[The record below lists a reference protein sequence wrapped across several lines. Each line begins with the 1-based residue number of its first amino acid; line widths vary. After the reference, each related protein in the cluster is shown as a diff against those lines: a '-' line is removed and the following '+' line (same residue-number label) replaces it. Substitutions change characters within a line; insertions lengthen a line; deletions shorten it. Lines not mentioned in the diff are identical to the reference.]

1 MSKTELL
8 LRGGHVIDPS
18 QGLDAMADVRF
29 RDGRVAEIG
38 PALPAGAAE
47 VRDVTGCLV
56 TPGLIDLHTHV
67 YWGGTAIGVDATRLA
82 LRSATATF
90 VDAGTAGPGN
100 FLGFRRHVIE
110 PSRPVRIV
118 PLLNL
123 SFPGIFAFS
132 RAVMVGESED
142 VRLLDIKSCVQVA
155 REHADLIVGIKVRV
169 GRGAS
174 GSAGAFPLDMAL
186 EVAEE
191 TGLPLM
197 AHLDHPPPSRAEVMA
212 RLRPGDILT
221 HCFRPFP
228 NAPARP
234 GGGVRDE
241 ILAARARGVIFD
253 IGHGGGSLGFGTARA
268 MLDAGFLP
276 DVVSSDVHVIS
287 IDGPAFDLLH
297 TLGKFHALG
306 MSVPQLV
313 AAATLHP
320 ARAIR
325 RPDLGTLKSGI
336 GADASI
342 VRIVETPTTYTDVEG
357 VAITGDHR
365 WDSAGLVLSGA
376 WWTAPA

>member
-1 MSKTELL
+1 MNTPELL

-18 QGLDAMADVRF
+18 RGLDAVADVRF
-29 RDGRVAEIG
+29 RNGRVAEIG
-38 PALPAGAAE
+38 PGLPAGAAE
-47 VRDVTGCLV
+47 VRDVSGCLV

-67 YWGGTAIGVDATRLA
+67 YWGGTAIGVDATQLA

-123 SFPGIFAFS
+123 SVPGIFAFS
-132 RAVMVGESED
+132 RTVMVGESED

-169 GRGAS
+169 GRSAS

-228 NAPARP
+228 HAPAKP
-234 GGGVRDE
+234 GVNAGARSRRKSHEDSHGPDRLHRAVGRHMAMRRGGR
-241 ILAARARGVIFD
+241 AHARRARVVVVEP
-253 IGHGGGSLGFGTARA
+253 HGREHRPVGLRQAQEDPRA
-268 MLDAGFLP
+268 
-276 DVVSSDVHVIS
+276 
-287 IDGPAFDLLH
+287 
-297 TLGKFHALG
+297 
-306 MSVPQLV
+306 
-313 AAATLHP
+313 
-320 ARAIR
+320 
-325 RPDLGTLKSGI
+325 
-336 GADASI
+336 
-342 VRIVETPTTYTDVEG
+342 
-357 VAITGDHR
+357 GDK
-365 WDSAGLVLSGA
+365 L
-376 WWTAPA
+376 